1 MKSNFHVSIMALLM
15 LTLSLSGCFG
25 DDDSGPGEYS
35 GPIDLVVY
43 YDATSGQ
50 IEQAWSNDQNTQNDG
65 VTLTFDFASTKSG
78 DSDIEKFYLVPD
90 DGSNTVEK
98 LASEGAEISYTWLT
112 HGLFDVDLG
121 AIDGD
126 GNEHNITIHVRI
138 DMHIVWSDSNTAS
151 SSMTFDATPD
161 CEDGNPVPDR
171 ITLESSAENTGG
183 NPLFGGGSSEVTWSL
198 NDPGGNETASDSG
211 TIGDG
216 QTETW
221 SYTTRAVVA
230 GVWTLDVEV
239 TQGDNVNVSNDI
251 LIGYVEGSESPTNP
265 RPE

>member
-1 MKSNFHVSIMALLM
+1 MKTNLHVPILALLM
-15 LTLSLSGCFG
+15 LTMSLSGCFG
-25 DDDSGPGEYS
+25 GDDSGPGEYS
-35 GPIDLVVY
+35 GPIELVVY

-65 VTLTFDFASTKSG
+65 VTLTFDFASTKSSG
-78 DSDIEKFYLVPD
+78 ADIAKFYLVPD

-98 LASEGAEISYTWLT
+98 LASEGAELTYTWLT

-121 AIDGD
+121 AIDED
-126 GNEHNITIHVRI
+126 GNEHNITIHVRV

-161 CEDGNPVPDR
+161 CEDGDPIPDR

-183 NPLFGGGSSEVTWSL
+183 NIIFGGGSSEVTWSL
-198 NDPGGNETASDSG
+198 NEPGGNETASDSG

-221 SYTTRAVVA
+221 AYTTRAVVA
-230 GVWTLDVEV
+230 GVWTLGIEV

-251 LIGYVEGSESPTNP
+251 IIGYVEGSESPTNP